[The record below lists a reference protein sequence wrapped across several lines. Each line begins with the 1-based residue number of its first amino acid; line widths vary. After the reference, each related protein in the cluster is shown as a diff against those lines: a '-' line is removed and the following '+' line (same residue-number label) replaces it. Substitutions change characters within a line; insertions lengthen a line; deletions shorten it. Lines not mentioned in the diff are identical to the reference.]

1 MLSRFQATLSI
12 SVTLWTFVID
22 AVIRPARGVW
32 IKGGGRVMVLANAP
46 PCGLTKWLNGPESQ
60 GSVLNGE
67 SRS

>member
-1 MLSRFQATLSI
+1 MLSRFQVTLSI

-22 AVIRPARGVW
+22 AVIHPARGVW

-60 GSVLNGE
+60 VCLLHEGSL
-67 SRS
+67 S